1 MRVIHVITRL
11 IIGGAQENTLF
22 NVEDLAARYKDRV
35 TLVTGP
41 AEGPEGDLF
50 ERARRNRVDLVLLP
64 ELVRPIRP
72 REDWATYRRL
82 TRLFTDERP
91 DVVHTHSSKAGI
103 LGRAAAHRC
112 GVPAIIHT
120 MHGLP
125 FHPYERWWRNA
136 LYRLAERYSARRCD
150 RIITVADA
158 MIKQALAARV
168 ATREKFVTIPS
179 GMEVEPFLAAG
190 DQREGTRA
198 ELGFGRDDIVIGKVA
213 RLFEYKGH
221 DDVIAAAA
229 TVVAAVPNAR
239 FLFVGGGTWRERL
252 EHKIAAAGL
261 ETKFRFTGLVPPD
274 RIPALLAATDMVVH
288 ASYREGLARVL
299 PQALITGK
307 PVVSYD
313 VDGAREVVLPGDTGF
328 LVSPGDVAGLAR
340 ALIELARNSELRG
353 RMGVAGRRKFT
364 DLFRHERM
372 TERIRAVYLDVL
384 KTKGNPAG
392 REGP

>member
-22 NVEDLAARYKDRV
+22 NVEDLAARHGDRV

-50 ERARRNRVDLVLLP
+50 ERARRNRVDLVLVP

-72 REDWATYRRL
+72 REDWAAHRRL
-82 TRLFTDERP
+82 LQLFAHERP

-103 LGRAAAHRC
+103 LGRAAAYRC
-112 GVPAIIHT
+112 GVPAIVHT
-120 MHGLP
+120 IHGLP
-125 FHPYERWWRNA
+125 FHPYERWWRNS
-136 LYRLAERYSARRCD
+136 LYRVAERWCARRCD

-158 MIKQALAARV
+158 MIEQALAARI
-168 ATREKFVTIPS
+168 AERDKFITIPS

-190 DQREGTRA
+190 AQREGTRT
-198 ELGFGRDDIVIGKVA
+198 ELGFGPDDIVIGKVA
-213 RLFEYKGH
+213 RLFEFKGH
-221 DDVIAAAA
+221 DDIIGAAA
-229 TVVAAVPNAR
+229 TVVAAVPDAR

-252 EHKIAAAGL
+252 ERRIAAAGL
-261 ETKFRFTGLVPPD
+261 ETNFRFTGLVPPD

-299 PQALITGK
+299 PQALISAR

-313 VDGAREVVLPGDTGF
+313 VDGAREVVLPGETGF
-328 LVSPGDVAGLAR
+328 LVPPGDVAGLAR
-340 ALIELARNSELRG
+340 ALVELARNPELRG
-353 RMGVAGRRKFT
+353 RMGAAGRRRFT

-384 KTKGNPAG
+384 RSKGDPAA
-392 REGP
+392 RSGP